1 MGGDVGEEGEG
12 FGEGGGEGDAADAVA
27 GGGWEGGLGAREE
40 GDAAAA
46 FVVADEAGVDGCL
59 ADEGVAAVDCRGD
72 CGVFFG
78 CGGASDHVGLISDL
92 LVAHCVV
99 FEHLHAFAVCRTAE
113 SEGGI
118 VEWATSITVEAAFV
132 VHVPECCTAPD
143 ALRFPISFN
152 VPSFCGMVQ
161 DQDESQQPA
170 KVEERQ

>member
-40 GDAAAA
+40 GDAAAT

-92 LVAHCVV
+92 LVAHRVV
-99 FEHLHAFAVCRTAE
+99 FEHLDAFAVCGTAE
-113 SEGGI
+113 GEGCV
-118 VEWATSITVEAAFV
+118 VERAASIAVEAAFV
-132 VHVPECCTAPD
+132 IHVPECCAAPD
-143 ALRFPISFN
+143 ALGFPISFD
-152 VPSFCGMVQ
+152 VACFCRMVQ
-161 DQDESQQPA
+161 D
-170 KVEERQ
+170 